1 MKTLNLPQPSSSPSE
16 NTPLVKLRPRTLLR
30 VFPVRPP
37 VTVFVRASQCQVTV
51 HYHDLDHVELHASL
65 YAGFG
70 MRLVVEQDEAG
81 VYVVARRRRLL
92 GLLSRCEFTITVPTY
107 CHLAFNLTPGT
118 VRLQDLNG
126 PLEIPPL
133 SPQTSTPPLVTIP
146 PTKPLPKQRLD
157 QLEGGRS

>member
-1 MKTLNLPQPSSSPSE
+1 MNRLASA
-16 NTPLVKLRPRTLLR
+16 TPPLLEPKLKLRPRTLLR

-51 HYHDLDHVELHASL
+51 HYHDLDHVELYASL

-70 MRLVVEQDEAG
+70 MRLVVEQDDAG

-92 GLLSRCEFTITVPTY
+92 GLLSRCEFTITVPAY

-133 SPQTSTPPLVTIP
+133 TPQTATPMLLNQ
-146 PTKPLPKQRLD
+146 PTSKSFPKHRLD
-157 QLEGGRS
+157 QLEKGHS

>member
-1 MKTLNLPQPSSSPSE
+1 M
-16 NTPLVKLRPRTLLR
+16 LR

-51 HYHDLDHVELHASL
+51 HYHELDQVELHASL

-92 GLLSRCEFTITVPTY
+92 GLLSRCEFTLTVPIY

-133 SPQTSTPPLVTIP
+133 TPQPAKASLLNMPSS
-146 PTKPLPKQRLD
+146 KSLPKQTMD
-157 QLEGGRS
+157 QLGSGRS

>member
-1 MKTLNLPQPSSSPSE
+1 MNHLIPA
-16 NTPLVKLRPRTLLR
+16 TPPTAEPKIKLRPRTMLR

-92 GLLSRCEFTITVPTY
+92 GLLSRCEFTLTVPTY

-126 PLEIPPL
+126 PLQIPPL
-133 SPQTSTPPLVTIP
+133 SPQITTSPLVTVP
-146 PTKPLPKQRLD
+146 STKSLPKQRLD